1 MDDLSD
7 DDLRRLT
14 GALAAVVHA
23 AGGWHEPPRLYGL
36 VPRGAPPR
44 RAGSLH
50 AGGRR
55 WLRLADGDPYAFL
68 DTVRVSE
75 GDAAALALVANGWAT
90 PLSGGQRSRV
100 RTVVVVTPDRRQCT
114 AFERRD
120 DPRGIAI
127 DDRGEG
133 PMLRALLSAWTT
145 DQLAGPPPAA

>member
-14 GALAAVVHA
+14 GALAAVLHT

-36 VPRGAPPR
+36 LPRGAPPR
-44 RAGSLH
+44 PSGALH

-55 WLRLADGDPYAFL
+55 WLHLAEGDPYWFL

-75 GDAAALALVANGWAT
+75 HDAAALALVANGWAT
-90 PLSGGQRSRV
+90 AWDSGERTRV

-114 AFERRD
+114 ALERRD
-120 DPRGIAI
+120 DPGGIAL

-145 DQLAGPPPAA
+145 DQFAGPPPAA